1 VAAPSAPAAIPVP
14 AATTAI
20 VKSSQQSLFPEENQ
34 PAPKSA
40 QQTEARIRGS
50 LTGKLTE
57 LVRSRPW
64 GKDDREYR
72 LQISL
77 EREPSSDIPV
87 ADRYYCCIFYI
98 SEEEAAAFRTGQP
111 IRIKFE
117 QD

>member
-1 VAAPSAPAAIPVP
+1 M
-14 AATTAI
+14 
-20 VKSSQQSLFPEENQ
+20 QNQ
-34 PAPKSA
+34 PAPKPT
-40 QQTEARIRGS
+40 QETEAKVRGS
-50 LTGKLTE
+50 LTGKLTQ

-64 GKDDREYR
+64 GKDDKEYR

-77 EREPSSDIPV
+77 EREPSADMPV
-87 ADRYYCCIFYI
+87 ADRYYCCSFYV